1 MGAMPLHMTKIA
13 FTCDDVADLR
23 RWMADCALP
32 TSEHGGE
39 ARLTTRYV
47 PKRQAEM
54 VSPDGDRSK
63 NGSLFWIKGGVFIG
77 RSPLL
82 GFEQKADGRWWI
94 RLEPRVIG
102 VMPQARRAHQGWRYL
117 AEEDAPADLAGDG
130 AEEAMPGRLASDLA
144 RLGLV

>member
-1 MGAMPLHMTKIA
+1 MARMALHMTKIA

-23 RWMADCALP
+23 RWMAECALP
-32 TSEHGGE
+32 SSEHGGE

-47 PKRQAEM
+47 PKRQGEM
-54 VSPDGDRSK
+54 VG
-63 NGSLFWIKGGVFIG
+63 GSLFWIKGGVFIG

-82 GFEQKADGRWWI
+82 GFEQKADGKWWI

-102 VMPQARRAHQGWRYL
+102 VIPQARRAHQGWRYL
-117 AEEDAPADLAGDG
+117 AEEDAPADLPDGG